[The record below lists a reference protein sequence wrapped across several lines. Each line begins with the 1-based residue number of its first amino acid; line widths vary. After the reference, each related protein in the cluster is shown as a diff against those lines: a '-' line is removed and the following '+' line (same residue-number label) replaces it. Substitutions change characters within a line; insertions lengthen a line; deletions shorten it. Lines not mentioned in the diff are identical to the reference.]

1 MAVVLLSGAT
11 LLTASFARLIRVDP
25 GFDADR
31 VIAVRLGGLPPEYDA
46 PRRERLVDRLLERV
60 RALPGVE
67 HAAAAPSLPLER
79 GLNFPV
85 DIPERPELAIGAVEL
100 RYLSADYFATLG
112 VVAQRRRVALNAG
125 AVGVNTAVGR
135 TDVRYEVW
143 RGFGSLRRAPSP
155 QSACCPVGDCGFRSV

>member
-67 HAAAAPSLPLER
+67 HAAAAPATSLPTTSPHSAWWR
-79 GLNFPV
+79 
-85 DIPERPELAIGAVEL
+85 
-100 RYLSADYFATLG
+100 SAD
-112 VVAQRRRVALNAG
+112 
-125 AVGVNTAVGR
+125 
-135 TDVRYEVW
+135 
-143 RGFGSLRRAPSP
+143 GSRSTPAR
-155 QSACCPVGDCGFRSV
+155 SA